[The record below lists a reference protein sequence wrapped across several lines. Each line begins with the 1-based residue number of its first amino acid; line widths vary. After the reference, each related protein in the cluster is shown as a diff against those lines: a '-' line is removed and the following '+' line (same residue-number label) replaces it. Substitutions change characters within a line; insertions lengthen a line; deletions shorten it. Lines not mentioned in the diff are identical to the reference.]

1 MTKSPPWG
9 RNAPPHS
16 KANTGRPAWA
26 GGDKPKGRFIKPH
39 KGNPNPRKDK
49 SKGEISP
56 SPYRMI
62 EAPDAGL
69 HRMLNNRQRA
79 KRSAEADNG
88 TPCPNCGKKHN
99 RPNAKYCSPE
109 CREAFWQSVAP
120 ETLPFV
126 KGYRKGKNRGK
137 SEALLE
143 MIERKRALGHDH
155 EDDF

>member
-1 MTKSPPWG
+1 MSDT
-9 RNAPPHS
+9 RNPAWSRYSTRKHPKAPEG
-16 KANTGRPAWA
+16 KPAWA
-26 GGDKPKGRFIKPH
+26 GGG
-39 KGNPNPRKDK
+39 K
-49 SKGEISP
+49 SKGAPKAKPSP
-56 SPYRMI
+56 SPYRMT

-88 TPCPNCGKKHN
+88 APCPNCGKKHD

-120 ETLPFV
+120 GTLPFI
-126 KGYRKGKNRGK
+126 KGYRKGKSRGK

-143 MIERKRALGHDH
+143 MIERKRALGHDR